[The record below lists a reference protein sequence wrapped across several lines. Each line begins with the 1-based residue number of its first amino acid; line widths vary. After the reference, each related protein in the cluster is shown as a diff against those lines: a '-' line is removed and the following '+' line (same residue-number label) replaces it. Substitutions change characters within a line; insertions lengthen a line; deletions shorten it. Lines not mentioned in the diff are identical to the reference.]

1 MLCKS
6 YLRVP
11 LSWFA
16 PDTGWMWR
24 WSYKATLVPTRWIF
38 ISHSFLS
45 ADLTH
50 LQVDA
55 EIEVAGENEKEQ
67 DSKEAETEVS
77 KSQIHDVSF
86 FLGALYPSN
95 ILPIILL
102 SGLIFPV
109 KNGGIQ
115 SSKTAA
121 GVVHSKMQRIG

>member
-1 MLCKS
+1 MVRS
-6 YLRVP
+6 GHRVDVELELQSRHRSNQVNFH
-11 LSWFA
+11 LSIIRC
-16 PDTGWMWR
+16 T
-24 WSYKATLVPTRWIF
+24 
-38 ISHSFLS
+38 
-45 ADLTH
+45 DLTQ

-55 EIEVAGENEKEQ
+55 KIEVAGENEKEQ

-109 KNGGIQ
+109 KNSCMQ

-121 GVVHSKMQRIG
+121 GVVQSKMQRIL